1 MYFAID
7 TDQGHTIAG
16 WIVLD
21 NPSAVPELVIKI
33 PGRESIPFR
42 ANVLRPDLKDH
53 GLHSTGLAGFQID
66 RSVIDDLSDIPQLT
80 LVEVETNLPIFRRN
94 VYGAAVAKKVLL
106 MEVGT
111 FPQVRMLKE
120 IMGLFDLT
128 YPAVERF
135 SLETTSSIIGSHAQS
150 LFISGYPSWQRHG
163 SLLRERGFLTAA
175 ILRDPFKELAERLL
189 TLAHMKKW
197 SKNASLHP
205 IMKHHAVLLD
215 IVENMDFQDEKSLLA
230 AFRGLSPE
238 QYNLLRSPMT
248 AAFGCYPEE
257 EVQRRNVSIALDNL
271 SHFDLVGTR
280 ERLPDFSVV
289 ADTLIGVP
297 VFGDVRLESLPGVA
311 ELAVILT
318 KIGMIA
324 DILDEDIALYSF
336 ASEAVN
342 AAIGD
347 QTRNEAE
354 VQHSSGGGRER

>member
-21 NPSAVPELVIKI
+21 NPSAVPEMVIKI

-66 RSVIDDLSDIPQLT
+66 RSVIDDLPDIPQMT
-80 LVEVETNLPIFRRN
+80 LVEAESNLPIFRRN
-94 VYGAAVAKKVLL
+94 VYGATVPKKLLL

-111 FPQVRMLKE
+111 FPQVKLLKE
-120 IMGLFDLT
+120 MMVLFDLT
-128 YPAVERF
+128 YPAIERF

-150 LFISGYPSWQRHG
+150 LFISGYPNWQRHG
-163 SLLRERGFLTAA
+163 GLLRERGFLTAA
-175 ILRDPFKELAERLL
+175 ILRDPFEELAERLL

-205 IMKHHAVLLD
+205 FLKHHSVLLD
-215 IVENMDFQDEKSLLA
+215 IVEAIEFQDDRSILA
-230 AFRGLSPE
+230 AFRGLAPE

-257 EVQRRNVSIALDNL
+257 EVQRRNVSVALDNL

-280 ERLPDFSVV
+280 ERLPDFAVL
-289 ADTLIGVP
+289 ADSLIGKP
-297 VFGDVRLESLPGVA
+297 IFEGVRLESLPGVD
-311 ELAVILT
+311 ELAATLN

-336 ASEAVN
+336 AAEAI
-342 AAIGD
+342 AAALGD
-347 QTRNEAE
+347 QTAIKEE
-354 VQHSSGGGRER
+354 VQTTFEGGRDR